1 MKFYVPIFYYAE
13 GKICVDA
20 ENQKDALSFASKLLK
35 NVPFPGN
42 AGQVNGRWF
51 IDKDALQDSTSDND
65 EENDVG
71 SVNDSDCDLSQG
83 IANPASK
90 KYTERDLVCIR
101 SCRYEDSLFYIGN
114 TYHAEYDSSSGE
126 VYVADENE
134 NMVAFSEYDV
144 DFYFD
149 IIS

>member
-51 IDKDALQDSTSDND
+51 IDKDALQDSTTDDD
-65 EENDVG
+65 EENDVN
-71 SVNDSDCDLSQG
+71 SVDDGDSDLNQDFTR
-83 IANPASK
+83 PASK
-90 KYTERDLVCIR
+90 KYTEHDLVCIR
-101 SCRYEDSLFYIGN
+101 SCQYEDCLFYIGN

-149 IIS
+149 VIS